1 MFWNTGRL
9 DITEI
14 HFFFFKRPVT
24 DLFAEQ
30 IMTFSDY
37 QVYAEKKKK
46 KKSFSNNSKDFCT
59 LPKILSLESIKVKTS
74 SLNLL
79 GYTTTYRRI
88 RQRQKKKC
96 RPSTTP
102 IISFPSIEG
111 HRKS

>member
-46 KKSFSNNSKDFCT
+46 KKVFRIIA
-59 LPKILSLESIKVKTS
+59 KIFVLSLKSFPWSPLRLRHQVLTFWVILPPTGGLDK
-74 SLNLL
+74 
-79 GYTTTYRRI
+79 G
-88 RQRQKKKC
+88 KKKM
-96 RPSTTP
+96 
-102 IISFPSIEG
+102 
-111 HRKS
+111 